1 MNMFNANQF
10 CGTVCNIKYG
20 TKDRTGTPFLDFVL
34 KIKRDEGNIYDLL
47 DCSLYGKKAERFYK
61 EAKDG
66 DLVIVTGEYRSSRI
80 IVGDTLQERYSHFLI
95 NKYKILKA

>member
-1 MNMFNANQF
+1 MFNTNQL
-10 CGTVCNIKYG
+10 CGTIFDMKYG
-20 TKDRTGTPFLDFVL
+20 IKEKSNTPFLDFIL
-34 KIKRDEGNIYDLL
+34 KIKRDENDIYDLL

-66 DLVIVTGEYRSSRI
+66 DLVIVTGDYRSSRI
-80 IVGDTLQERYSHFLI
+80 IVGGPLQERYSHFLI